1 MAAGAPLPAGAQ
13 VHAAG
18 DDPARHRRTDRRET
32 VRAVPPREARP
43 SGRLTVGIESPRLE
57 RLRAVL
63 AEVADL
69 SHAQQILEWDA
80 RVSMP
85 RAGAAARA
93 DVASTVTQLAHGR
106 FVSDEV
112 GKLLD
117 DLDAAGHD
125 PDSVEGALIRITRRE
140 WERAAR
146 IPSELAGEM
155 AQASGVAVAAWDE
168 AKAASDFKSFSP
180 HLERQLELKHRYI
193 ACFPE
198 TNEPYDVLLDEYE
211 EGFTT
216 AQVEEIFGRLKGELV
231 KLVERHRGNAVEEIA
246 GPYP

>member
-1 MAAGAPLPAGAQ
+1 M
-13 VHAAG
+13 
-18 DDPARHRRTDRRET
+18 T
-32 VRAVPPREARP
+32 VA
-43 SGRLTVGIESPRLE
+43 TESPLLE

-69 SHAQQILEWDA
+69 YHAQQILEWDA

-85 RAGAAARA
+85 HAGAEARA

-125 PDSVEGALIRITRRE
+125 PDSVEGALIRLTPARVGAREPDPLGAGRRDGAGERSGGRRVGRRE
-140 WERAAR
+140 
-146 IPSELAGEM
+146 S
-155 AQASGVAVAAWDE
+155 S
-168 AKAASDFKSFSP
+168 SDFESFSP
-180 HLERQLELKHRYI
+180 HLERQLELKRRYI

-198 TNEPYDVLLDEYE
+198 TDEPYDVLLDEYE
-211 EGFTT
+211 DGLTT
-216 AQVEEIFGRLKGELV
+216 AQVEEIFGTPESELV
-231 KLVERHRGNAVEEIA
+231 ELVERHRGESVDEIA
-246 GPYP
+246 GPYPVSASRTRARWC